1 MRNKL
6 FLFDIDG
13 TIISPG
19 NVARKLLDKIV
30 LDNFKQSPN
39 LNYDD
44 VAGSTDPIIVET
56 ALLRI
61 GEKEPLSQSINFV
74 LTLYQNELKEVF
86 NSSKAPFVYNDS
98 MQLLNK
104 IKNDGHFFGLLSGNI
119 KKAAK
124 IKLSKFNLWSQF
136 PFGVF
141 GEDAGNRDD
150 LVWAAREKAWDVLQ
164 ESFQFEDIILIG
176 DTVADADAASVNGA
190 KSIIVCRIPD
200 KKTQLEKSN
209 ATIIVDD
216 LSKVELNNVL

>member
-30 LDNFKQSPN
+30 LDSFKQSPN
-39 LNYDD
+39 LHYDD

-74 LTLYQNELKEVF
+74 LNLYQNELKEVF
-86 NSSKAPFVYNDS
+86 NSSKAPFVYDDS
-98 MQLLNK
+98 IQLLNK

-190 KSIIVCRIPD
+190 KSIIVCRVPD

-216 LSKVELNNVL
+216 LSKVELNDVL

>member
-74 LTLYQNELKEVF
+74 LNLYQNELKEVF
-86 NSSKAPFVYNDS
+86 NNSKAPFVYNDS
-98 MQLLNK
+98 IQLLNI
-104 IKNDGHFFGLLSGNI
+104 IKNDGHYFGLLSVNI
-119 KKAAK
+119 KTAAK

-141 GEDAGNRDD
+141 GEDAGNRAD
-150 LVWAAREKAWDVLQ
+150 LVWAAREKAWDVLR
-164 ESFQFEDIILIG
+164 ESFNFEDIILIG

-216 LSKVELNNVL
+216 LSKVRLNDVL

>member
-19 NVARKLLDKIV
+19 NVARKLIDKIV

-74 LTLYQNELKEVF
+74 LTLYQNELKEVY

-104 IKNDGHFFGLLSGNI
+104 IKNYGHFFGLLRGNI
-119 KKAAK
+119 KTAAK

-150 LVWAAREKAWDVLQ
+150 LVWAAREKAWDALQ

-176 DTVADADAASVNGA
+176 DTLADADAASVNGA

-216 LSKVELNNVL
+216 LSKVDLNDVF

>member
-1 MRNKL
+1 M
-6 FLFDIDG
+6 
-13 TIISPG
+13 
-19 NVARKLLDKIV
+19 
-30 LDNFKQSPN
+30 
-39 LNYDD
+39 
-44 VAGSTDPIIVET
+44 
-56 ALLRI
+56 RI

-74 LTLYQNELKEVF
+74 LNLYQNELKEVF
-86 NSSKAPFVYNDS
+86 NSSKAPFVYDDS
-98 MQLLNK
+98 IQLLNK
-104 IKNDGHFFGLLSGNI
+104 ITNDGHFFGLLSGNI

-176 DTVADADAASVNGA
+176 DTVADANAASVNGA
-190 KSIIVCRIPD
+190 KSIIVCRVPD
-200 KKTQLEKSN
+200 KKPQLEKSN

-216 LSKVELNNVL
+216 LSKVELNDVL

>member
-30 LDNFKQSPN
+30 LDSFKQSPN
-39 LNYDD
+39 LHYDD

-74 LTLYQNELKEVF
+74 LNLYQNELKEVF
-86 NSSKAPFVYNDS
+86 NSSKAPFVYDDS
-98 MQLLNK
+98 IQLLNK

-141 GEDAGNRDD
+141 GEDARNRDD

-216 LSKVELNNVL
+216 LSKVELNDVL

>member
-30 LDNFKQSPN
+30 LDSFKQSPN
-39 LNYDD
+39 LHYDD

-74 LTLYQNELKEVF
+74 LNLYQNELKEVF
-86 NSSKAPFVYNDS
+86 NSSKAPFVYDDS
-98 MQLLNK
+98 IQLLNK

-190 KSIIVCRIPD
+190 KSIIVCRVPD
-200 KKTQLEKSN
+200 KKPQLEKSN

-216 LSKVELNNVL
+216 LSKVELNDVL

>member
-1 MRNKL
+1 VRNKL

-74 LTLYQNELKEVF
+74 LNLYQNELKEVF
-86 NSSKAPFVYNDS
+86 NSSKAPFVYDDS
-98 MQLLNK
+98 IQLLNK

-216 LSKVELNNVL
+216 LSKVELNDVL

>member
-1 MRNKL
+1 
-6 FLFDIDG
+6 
-13 TIISPG
+13 
-19 NVARKLLDKIV
+19 
-30 LDNFKQSPN
+30 
-39 LNYDD
+39 
-44 VAGSTDPIIVET
+44 
-56 ALLRI
+56 
-61 GEKEPLSQSINFV
+61 
-74 LTLYQNELKEVF
+74 
-86 NSSKAPFVYNDS
+86 

-104 IKNDGHFFGLLSGNI
+104 IKNNGHFFGLLSGNI
-119 KKAAK
+119 KTAAK

-150 LVWAAREKAWDVLQ
+150 LVWAAREKAWDALQ

-176 DTVADADAASVNGA
+176 DTVADAYAASVNGA